1 MLHSPDKGT
10 GKNEALDAAQRAS
23 ARSAALVHREMKRGL
38 NSLATIAS
46 TASWIGLFGT
56 VLGVVNA
63 FPASGA
69 DKATIMAVIFDRL
82 SQAFAP
88 SAFGLVVAVTSM
100 WCYKYLLAEVDAF
113 DAEMKNASRQLIND
127 LNVHFG

>member
-69 DKATIMAVIFDRL
+69 DKATIMAVIFERL

-88 SAFGLVVAVTSM
+88 TAFGLVVVVIAM
-100 WCYKYLLAEVDAF
+100 WCYKYLRAEVDTF
-113 DAEMKNASRQLIND
+113 DVEMKNAVLQLTNA
-127 LNVHFG
+127 LSARPG